1 MTPVGRKRR
10 DLNSRPTSGSVDA
23 IVRLLYGISV
33 STPEVSR
40 RRISQMAARLRF
52 MPGGSGWA
60 PIVDVAGY
68 AAQRQ
73 LVRPI
78 TLPLPAGLGAAL
90 VPRRARL
97 PLLLLGAHAPPAWKN
112 FSVAHELGHL
122 TLHQGPAGDPHPR
135 STSRR
140 TEWEADRFAIEL
152 LLPEVVVE
160 RYARHARGRIDD
172 LAARLVVPPTVLRRR
187 LRELGA
193 ARTPS

>member
-1 MTPVGRKRR
+1 
-10 DLNSRPTSGSVDA
+10 
-23 IVRLLYGISV
+23 
-33 STPEVSR
+33 
-40 RRISQMAARLRF
+40 MAARLRF

-78 TLPLPAGLGAAL
+78 TLPLPAGLEAAL

-97 PLLLLGAHAPPAWKN
+97 PLLLLGAHVPAPWKN
-112 FSVAHELGHL
+112 VSAAHELGHL
-122 TLHQGPAGDPHPR
+122 TLHQGKAGIPHRR
-135 STSRR
+135 SASRR
-140 TEWEADRFAIEL
+140 TEWEADQFAMEL
-152 LLPEVVVE
+152 LLPDVLVQ
-160 RYARHARGRIDD
+160 RYALHARGRLDD
-172 LAARLVVPPTVLRRR
+172 VAARLVVPPNALRRR